1 MTTRTGADQWG
12 RASVR
17 SSFGTRWRRLF
28 AKRQHTRSAWV
39 VEEGGA
45 GESLCH
51 RRCRFGDVVST
62 VAERQSYLAG
72 PLALGVETVD
82 APSRMVKEVARMAA
96 VLLKKCQHT
105 PLYLFQADVVEEAVL
120 RVVDVEDD
128 LAYAQA
134 FRSSLGQDFQYLVS
148 HVQKKPQLKR
158 MSCGSL

>member
-1 MTTRTGADQWG
+1 MLTNGVG
-12 RASVR
+12 ASVR
-17 SSFGTRWRRLF
+17 LVRLGQGEGRR
-28 AKRQHTRSAWV
+28 ARSARV
-39 VEEGGA
+39 VEEGRAGGA
-45 GESLCH
+45 DCH
-51 RRCRFGDVVST
+51 RRCRIGGVVIAT
-62 VAERQSYLAG
+62 AERQSYLAC

-105 PLYLFQADVVEEAVL
+105 PLYLFQADAVEEAVL

-148 HVQKKPQLKR
+148 HVQKKPQLNR